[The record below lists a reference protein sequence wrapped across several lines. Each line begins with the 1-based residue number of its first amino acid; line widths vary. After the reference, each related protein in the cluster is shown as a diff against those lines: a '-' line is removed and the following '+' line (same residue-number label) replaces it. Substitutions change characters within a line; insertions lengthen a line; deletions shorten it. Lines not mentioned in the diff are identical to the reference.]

1 MVGPGGG
8 GGERGGR
15 GKSRKRKRE
24 NEREREKRGGGFT
37 SIYAAVTRGARK
49 ERGRGGEKERKEGL
63 SQREHYIT
71 SLAAILD
78 HPSRCQS
85 IKNMKFF

>member
-1 MVGPGGG
+1 MGLAAAAVEDEAEGAK
-8 GGERGGR
+8 RR
-15 GKSRKRKRE
+15 DRKTE
-24 NEREREKRGGGFT
+24 GKRGEVVDFT
-37 SIYAAVTRGARK
+37 SIYVAVTRGAR
-49 ERGRGGEKERKEGL
+49 EECGRGKGEREGETKEGL

>member
-1 MVGPGGG
+1 MVVDLPLYIRCAAPD
-8 GGERGGR
+8 EATAR
-15 GKSRKRKRE
+15 
-24 NEREREKRGGGFT
+24 ERERERDRE
-37 SIYAAVTRGARK
+37 S
-49 ERGRGGEKERKEGL
+49 L
-63 SQREHYIT
+63 SPREHYIT